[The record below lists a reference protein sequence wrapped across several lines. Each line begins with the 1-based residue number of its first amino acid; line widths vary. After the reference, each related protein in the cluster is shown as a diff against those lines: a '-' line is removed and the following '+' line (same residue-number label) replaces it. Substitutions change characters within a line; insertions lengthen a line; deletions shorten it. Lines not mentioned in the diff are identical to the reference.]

1 MGAHRRARSA
11 RAAARVALC
20 VVALLA
26 AASGASAVSLSETDK
41 RAAHESHHARKAR
54 LREELAA
61 AELST
66 PLDGED
72 GRQAVDDDSASTRP
86 SMHNSLLVATG
97 SADSCAYLFDISG
110 PAGSGELLQRLSG
123 HSDRVY
129 ATDFH
134 PSEPILATA
143 SADFMVKIWYPAR
156 AQPRRHVPPRARSVR
171 TAGGG
176 GGGARACA

>member
-61 AELST
+61 AELATREKYEAKVSSLERTTERLRREANKSGGTGGFVRCDDVTEIGVEPT
-66 PLDGED
+66 PATHSVWTVLQAGETLY
-72 GRQAVDDDSASTRP
+72 QT
-86 SMHNSLLVATG
+86 
-97 SADSCAYLFDISG
+97 
-110 PAGSGELLQRLSG
+110 GELLETL
-123 HSDRVY
+123 
-129 ATDFH
+129 
-134 PSEPILATA
+134 
-143 SADFMVKIWYPAR
+143 
-156 AQPRRHVPPRARSVR
+156 
-171 TAGGG
+171 
-176 GGGARACA
+176 